1 MRLEQSRLRATAS
14 RHVTHSH
21 IGPPSLSSAAFVL
34 DGFSRAREAL
44 DEVVKA
50 SVQRASRSC
59 RACEVREILRRD
71 PQERE
76 HAALFRHCGRV
87 FDEADAAPVED
98 VTRQPDVGR

>member
-76 HAALFRHCGRV
+76 HTALLGNGSRML
-87 FDEADAAPVED
+87 DEADASPVEQ
-98 VTRQPDVGR
+98 VTG